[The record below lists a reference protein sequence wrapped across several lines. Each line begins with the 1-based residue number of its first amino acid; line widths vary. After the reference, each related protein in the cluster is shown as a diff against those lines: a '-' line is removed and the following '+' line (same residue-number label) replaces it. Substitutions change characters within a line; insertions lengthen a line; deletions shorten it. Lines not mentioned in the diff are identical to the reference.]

1 MPFAILCA
9 ALLSHAVALTETP
22 PLPQGGQLDHFSY
35 SVYLD
40 EAKDKRRFRLP
51 RLPHLPRVRVRG
63 PKLRLP
69 HVKVGADEAKT
80 VLKAVPLVAGAVAEI
95 PAVRE
100 ELERRLGH
108 DLAPH
113 VVAQEA
119 LKKLKGEAS
128 RLRDE
133 AMATAKETARQMR
146 GLVEGVEKEVNE
158 TVVLAEHAA
167 EELLHHPHPPPKK
180 TRPWVYWAL
189 GLGVLLCGYGYRRSR
204 RRPRALTGT
213 RGARG
218 GVATPPRSGSASV
231 LPLAPR
237 EAVMQRALSFSSLT
251 PVKVNKVEFQRVE
264 VTAPEW
270 DSPSECEKES
280 TAEGSGEAPAVRPEG
295 GLNMGK
301 PNTTE
306 YYKIS
311 SRQDTPSLTSP
322 RDPRNDRAYGA

>member
-1 MPFAILCA
+1 LNQAALLIMPFAILRA
-9 ALLSHAVALTETP
+9 ALLAIPVVAVTETP

-40 EAKDKRRFRLP
+40 NAKDKRGFRLP
-51 RLPHLPRVRVRG
+51 RLRLPRGPRVR
-63 PKLRLP
+63 LP
-69 HVKVGADEAKT
+69 HLKVNVGADEAKT
-80 VLKAVPLVAGAVAEI
+80 ALKAVPLLAAAVAEI

-100 ELERRLGH
+100 ELQHRLGQ

-113 VVAQEA
+113 VVAGEVA
-119 LKKLKGEAS
+119 RKLKTEAQ
-128 RLRDE
+128 RLGSQ
-133 AMATAKETARQMR
+133 AAATAEEAARHLR
-146 GLVEGVEKEVNE
+146 GLVEGVAEEVNE

-167 EELLHHPHPPPKK
+167 EDLLHHHQPVKK
-180 TRPWVYWAL
+180 STHHWVYWAL
-189 GLGVLLCGYGYRRSR
+189 AMGVLLGGYGYRRSQR
-204 RRPRALTGT
+204 RLRRPTGT

-218 GVATPPRSGSASV
+218 TTTPPRSGSNSV

-237 EAVMQRALSFSSLT
+237 EAVMQRAPSFSSLT
-251 PVKVNKVEFQRVE
+251 PVRVNKVEFQRVE

-280 TAEGSGEAPAVRPEG
+280 TVDEVRPEG

-301 PNTTE
+301 PRTE

-311 SRQDTPSLTSP
+311 PREEPPSLTSP